1 MKRSRTITLTLL
13 ASATVLLTACGS
25 DQTTTRELYGNKQK
39 CVEDW
44 GSEDKCEQTSGG
56 RYYGPHYY
64 WHSGRP
70 YYFPRGGGDPE
81 PARSGHFSTLTQ
93 GSRSANSIS
102 SISGTVSRGGLGSS
116 SSFHSS
122 SGS

>member
-25 DQTTTRELYGNKQK
+25 DQATTRELYSSKEK

-44 GSEDKCEQTSGG
+44 GSEDDCEVTANN
-56 RYYGPHYY
+56 RYHGPHYY
-64 WHSGRP
+64 WYGGRP
-70 YYFPRGGGDPE
+70 YYFSRGGGDPKPVTTGRMATLRE
-81 PARSGHFSTLTQ
+81 GGRSSNSIG
-93 GSRSANSIS
+93 SIS
-102 SISGTVSRGGLGSS
+102 STVSRGGFGGS
-116 SSFHSS
+116 SSFHGS